1 MSYRDLTKH
10 TPYLYYF
17 CTIQNISSIL
27 EFGILSRNKAIELGV
42 FKEDNDWS
50 NRQIQLNRKNTSIVL
65 SSGKESSVHD
75 LVCTFFS
82 PYNTTIYKAQEILD
96 IKVGEYSESSLVIAI
111 NIKKLLTN
119 RDKAFAFSDRNVG
132 ANVENVNYYN
142 SLGDID
148 KLDWAVINQKYK
160 KFDNYYDSTFR
171 EWRDKKS
178 SEFLIENIVE
188 PKYFSQLLCI
198 SEETKAF
205 LQKNTRI
212 SVEVIKDLALY

>member
-148 KLDWAVINQKYK
+148 KLDWAVINQTYK
-160 KFDNYYDSTFR
+160 KFDNYYDSAFR

-205 LQKNTRI
+205 LQKNTQI

>member
-96 IKVGEYSESSLVIAI
+96 ISGNQQLQTLLQLHLVI
-111 NIKKLLTN
+111 
-119 RDKAFAFSDRNVG
+119 
-132 ANVENVNYYN
+132 
-142 SLGDID
+142 
-148 KLDWAVINQKYK
+148 
-160 KFDNYYDSTFR
+160 
-171 EWRDKKS
+171 
-178 SEFLIENIVE
+178 FLV
-188 PKYFSQLLCI
+188 KQMLQLLYQ
-198 SEETKAF
+198 
-205 LQKNTRI
+205 LM
-212 SVEVIKDLALY
+212 

>member
-205 LQKNTRI
+205 LQKNTQI